1 MAADPGPAERPRI
14 PEATVARLPLY
25 YRALVEVGESSVA
38 TVSSE
43 RLAELAGVN
52 AAKVRKDLSYLGSYG
67 TRGVGYDVD
76 YLLHEIARELG
87 LTRDWPV
94 AIVGIGNL
102 GRALANYRGFGAR
115 GFRVVALLDA
125 DPDVVGRSFGDLT
138 VEPVADLDRIVTE
151 RGIAIG
157 VLAVPAAVAQDVA
170 DRMVAAGVTSI
181 LNFSPSV
188 CVVPD
193 GVSVRKVDLATE
205 LQILSFYQL
214 RRALPG
220 RS

>member
-1 MAADPGPAERPRI
+1 VAADPGPAERPRI